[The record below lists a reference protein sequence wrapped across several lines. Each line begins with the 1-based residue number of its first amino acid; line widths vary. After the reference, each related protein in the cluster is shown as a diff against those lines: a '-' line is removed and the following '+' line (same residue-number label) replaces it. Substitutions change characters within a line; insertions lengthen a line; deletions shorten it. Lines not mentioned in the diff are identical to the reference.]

1 MIVVDTNVMAYRW
14 LPGPRNADA
23 DALVRL
29 DPEWAAPLLWRS
41 EFRNVLAG
49 YIRSGQLSVDDA
61 EQAMRHA
68 AASLPGGE
76 HAVADAVVLGLVAR
90 SKCSAYDCE
99 FVALAESLDTQL
111 VTEDRALL
119 NAFPK
124 VCRSLSDAVQNGPRQ
139 R

>member
-14 LPGPRNADA
+14 LPGPRNADC

-29 DPEWAAPLLWRS
+29 DTEWAAPLLWRS

-49 YIRSGQLSVDDA
+49 CIRSGKLSVVDA
-61 EQAMRHA
+61 ERAMRHA
-68 AASLPGGE
+68 AASLLGGE
-76 HAVADAVVLGLVAR
+76 HAVADDVVLDLVAG

-99 FVALAESLDTQL
+99 FVALAEALGTVL
-111 VTEDRALL
+111 VTEDKALL

-124 VCRSLSDAVQNGPRQ
+124 RCRSLSDAVQSGLKQ
-139 R
+139 S